1 MKGRRSA
8 AQATT
13 RIGMPMKM
21 SLYWILII
29 CAPMIMGALNFFPSR
44 VRRVVSHGQKFALYM
59 ASLDDSRLTKN
70 ENDAKKLSSKKV
82 SSSNTESSYDGAQD
96 WERGMEGYEG
106 VDWHLEQARRMLEG
120 PGFAPLRMTLWQPTE
135 RTALKKD
142 PPGFF
147 DSSKILLN
155 NALQMMGLAKSL
167 DGAPLVQ
174 GVNTFKGSPLQL
186 LSRLLDG
193 NLQELAGGPLFLLLH
208 DYYKLYGPVYKL
220 AFGPK
225 SFIVVS
231 DPVMVK
237 HILKVS

>member
-1 MKGRRSA
+1 MNAFNAFPVRHSRR
-8 AQATT
+8 
-13 RIGMPMKM
+13 
-21 SLYWILII
+21 
-29 CAPMIMGALNFFPSR
+29 
-44 VRRVVSHGQKFALYM
+44 FALYM
-59 ASLDDSRLTKN
+59 ASLDDPRV
-70 ENDAKKLSSKKV
+70 AKSEMMEAKPIKSSTRSTPV
-82 SSSNTESSYDGAQD
+82 VAVDSTYDGAQD
-96 WERGMEGYEG
+96 WEQGMEGYEG

-120 PGFAPLRMTLWQPTE
+120 PGFAPLRMTLWQPP
-135 RTALKKD
+135 AKDLKKIRE
-142 PPGFF
+142 PPGFW
-147 DSSKILLN
+147 DSSKILMN

-186 LSRLLDG
+186 LSRVLDG

-237 HILKVS
+237 HILKVRN

>member
-1 MKGRRSA
+1 
-8 AQATT
+8 
-13 RIGMPMKM
+13 MKM
-21 SLYWILII
+21 LACNGICLVLVSLCLQLPIHGLFLPRLSQRLFKCEIL
-29 CAPMIMGALNFFPSR
+29 
-44 VRRVVSHGQKFALYM
+44 
-59 ASLDDSRLTKN
+59 
-70 ENDAKKLSSKKV
+70 DAKKSTTRLAVRSDV
-82 SSSNTESSYDGAQD
+82 DYDGAQD
-96 WERGMEGYEG
+96 WEEGMEGYEG

-120 PGFAPLRMTLWQPTE
+120 PGFAPLRMTLWQPPSPKDPKE
-135 RTALKKD
+135 KKT

-147 DSSKILLN
+147 DSSKILIN
-155 NALQMMGLAKSL
+155 NAFQMMGLAKSI

-174 GVNTFKGSPLQL
+174 GVNTFKGSPMQL
-186 LSRLLDG
+186 ISRVLDG

-237 HILKVS
+237 HILKVLTLYLILSIAS